1 MNHDLAHCD
10 SDYSFPT
17 PNGLLIEPRFC
28 DKRDTCK
35 RYKAYR
41 NLKGDEEFPIPFCSA
56 IECIKENYKLYC
68 EDKE

>member
-1 MNHDLAHCD
+1 MNQDIAHCD

-28 DKRDTCK
+28 FKRDTCK

-41 NLKGDEEFPIPFCSA
+41 NLKGDEEFPISFCSA
-56 IECIKENYKLYC
+56 VECIKENYKLYW
-68 EDKE
+68 EEKQ